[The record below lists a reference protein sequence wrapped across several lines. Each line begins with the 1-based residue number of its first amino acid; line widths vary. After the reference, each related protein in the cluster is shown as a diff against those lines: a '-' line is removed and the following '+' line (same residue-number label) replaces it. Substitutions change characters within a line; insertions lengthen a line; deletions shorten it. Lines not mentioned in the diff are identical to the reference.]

1 MTEPETIELDPSFDD
16 STLKSKFTLVGKIL
30 SPKSLNKKGV
40 ANVIAKAWR
49 TSEEVSVAAWGDKI
63 YAFGFKAEDDVTKIM
78 RLSPWSIMGCLMI
91 LRKWDGPKTLEESD
105 FSFSPFWV
113 QIQGLPLG
121 FLNARSGMKIAETLG
136 EVIAVEDPDGRGK
149 PMRFIRVRVW
159 IDITKPLKKGFFL
172 KRNND
177 EDAWVKFKY
186 ERLSDYCY
194 GCGRVGHNVNDCVDN
209 GGVRDINGP
218 FQDLRAEISWM
229 DTIQYGDRKPIAL
242 VYPASRGSLDRN
254 KVADG
259 GACNLQVEKRVGE
272 QKGQLVRTDG
282 RGENILGEFKDDSE
296 AGQVSTEGQSTG
308 GMQTE
313 PAGFTMTTSLENIP
327 ISRNP
332 FLFVERAV
340 GPGALSSTHRP
351 KEADQLYFVKE
362 PESPKSKKEPVADGS
377 CTYSPVRSSGDIPP
391 SPNPRDVGL
400 SQIFNHIL
408 CLKRKH
414 PEELDFEVSSSKKQ
428 NLAIEWDSSSSD
440 KVVGDAVAS
449 LLLSQNSSSS
459 GRKVFRGAG
468 KNKVVKSPKH
478 SGRRKVGIPHSN
490 ADTELVEVNVSQ
502 SLDYSDERMLCDAKR
517 FPSGCLSG
525 EA

>member
-49 TSEEVSVAAWGDKI
+49 TSEEVSVAAWGDNI

-91 LRKWDGPKTLEESD
+91 LRKWDGQKTLEELD

-209 GGVRDINGP
+209 GGV
-218 FQDLRAEISWM
+218 
-229 DTIQYGDRKPIAL
+229 
-242 VYPASRGSLDRN
+242 
-254 KVADG
+254 
-259 GACNLQVEKRVGE
+259 
-272 QKGQLVRTDG
+272 
-282 RGENILGEFKDDSE
+282 
-296 AGQVSTEGQSTG
+296 
-308 GMQTE
+308 
-313 PAGFTMTTSLENIP
+313 
-327 ISRNP
+327 
-332 FLFVERAV
+332 
-340 GPGALSSTHRP
+340 
-351 KEADQLYFVKE
+351 
-362 PESPKSKKEPVADGS
+362 
-377 CTYSPVRSSGDIPP
+377 
-391 SPNPRDVGL
+391 
-400 SQIFNHIL
+400 
-408 CLKRKH
+408 
-414 PEELDFEVSSSKKQ
+414 
-428 NLAIEWDSSSSD
+428 
-440 KVVGDAVAS
+440 
-449 LLLSQNSSSS
+449 
-459 GRKVFRGAG
+459 
-468 KNKVVKSPKH
+468 
-478 SGRRKVGIPHSN
+478 
-490 ADTELVEVNVSQ
+490 
-502 SLDYSDERMLCDAKR
+502 
-517 FPSGCLSG
+517 
-525 EA
+525 